1 MQMLRLGVWALFGIV
16 LGSSAAMATGCF
28 PIAERQSGIQLV
40 SLDMAAIPEDATVEI
55 RYLGHSSYA
64 IETKDGIVAITD
76 YNGTLNVDP
85 PPSVATMNNAHSTHW
100 TPFPDPAIE
109 HVLKGWSEG
118 NGMAIHDVEIGD
130 LRVRNVP
137 TSVHGRSGAQA
148 NSNSIFVFEVRDLCI
163 AHLGHL
169 HHVLEDTHL
178 GELGVIDIL
187 MVPIDGAY
195 TMSQAEMARVVDQI
209 DPTIVLPMHYF
220 GQDQLARFLA
230 LLGDGWD
237 IEVSAEARAAFSRVT
252 LPTRRLLVLPPS
264 RG

>member
-1 MQMLRLGVWALFGIV
+1 MQSLSLAACAAVWSLTTA
-16 LGSSAAMATGCF
+16 SAALATGCF
-28 PIAERQSGIQLV
+28 PIAERQGGIQLA
-40 SLDMAAIPEDATVEI
+40 SLELAAIPQDATVEI

-64 IETKDGIVAITD
+64 IETRDGITAVTD
-76 YNGTLNVDP
+76 FNGTLSVSP
-85 PPSVATMNNAHSTHW
+85 PPTVVTMNNAHSTHW

-109 HVLKGWSEG
+109 HVLHGWSEG
-118 NGMAIHDVEIGD
+118 NSIATHDVEIGD

-195 TMSQAEMARVVDQI
+195 TMSQAEMAMVVDQI
-209 DPTIVLPMHYF
+209 DPAVVLPMHYF

-230 LLGDGWD
+230 LLGEGWD
-237 IEVSAEARAAFSRVT
+237 VDLSVEATVAFSRDT
-252 LPTRRLLVLPPS
+252 LPSRRLVVLPIS